1 MGGKCAVIRGRSCYK
16 EPKAPLK
23 SNNRDNMKREIADL
37 RESLILIGTIIILVG
52 SGTSILIYQ
61 SAGNDS
67 NGVLG
72 YEIIDGT
79 AYPIAPEDSKVYR
92 RDLEHFGGKAAIVVD
107 DFSRWFIGL
116 WHGKTLAFT
125 VVFIS
130 IFISLLFFFI
140 ANRLPFILKSN
151 ADSENN
157 RE

>member
-1 MGGKCAVIRGRSCYK
+1 
-16 EPKAPLK
+16 
-23 SNNRDNMKREIADL
+23 MKRKVADL
-37 RESLILIGTIIILVG
+37 RESLILIGAIIMLVG
-52 SGTSILIYQ
+52 LGSAIWIYQ
-61 SAGNDS
+61 TAGDDS
-67 NGVLG
+67 GSVLG
-72 YEIIDGT
+72 YEIIGGSV
-79 AYPIAPEDSKVYR
+79 YPIAPEDSRVYR
-92 RDLEHFGGKAAIVVD
+92 RDLEHLGGKAAIVVD

-125 VVFIS
+125 VAFIS